1 MATITISKQPV
12 STNAVIGNDVQ
23 LSVTAVVDPVATL
36 TYQWYKDGAAL
47 AGSTAAT
54 LDIESSKTVSQA
66 VYHVVVSSADAD
78 DVTSDNAVVAFTL
91 PAYITGNFANDYIAM
106 CSDEIQARFKELQ
119 ALWRITI
126 PKDDKALRSEQ
137 LKLLMTAI

>member
-1 MATITISKQPV
+1 MATITINKQPA
-12 STNAVIGNDVQ
+12 STNAVIGNSVQ
-23 LSVTAVVDPVATL
+23 LSVTAAVDPTAAL
-36 TYQWYKDGAAL
+36 TYQWYRNGEAL
-47 AGSTAAT
+47 TGKTAAT

-66 VYHVVVSSADAD
+66 VYYVVVSSAGAD

-91 PAYITGNFANDYIAM
+91 PAYITGNFANDYVAM

-126 PKDDKALRSEQ
+126 PKDDKVLRSEQ
-137 LKLLMTAI
+137 LRLLMTAI